1 MNYRAYSVKNKEY
14 LTDYVLH
21 EGKPVK
27 LSRTQCC
34 LGHLHYVDEFRL
46 STKNGAFSYEDAVV
60 EYGSG
65 YIDVN
70 GVEVFEG
77 DIASFE
83 WSDFEEQGV
92 FALRMMESEVYF
104 ADSQF
109 QVRIPELGGIPIF
122 DNFSCLEVVGRKNCQ
137 QPLP

>member
-1 MNYRAYSVKNKEY
+1 MNYRAYSIKNKEY

-21 EGKPVK
+21 DGKPVK

-34 LGHLHYVDEFRL
+34 LGHLQYVDEFRL
-46 STKNGAFSYEDAVV
+46 STKNGLFAYEDAVV

-77 DIASFE
+77 DIISFE
-83 WSDFEEQGV
+83 WFKFEEQGV
-92 FALRMMESEVYF
+92 FAQKLETAEVYF
-104 ADSQF
+104 ADYEF
-109 QVRIPELGGIPIF
+109 HVKIPKWGEVPIF
-122 DNFSCLEVVGRKNCQ
+122 SNLSHIEVVGRKN
-137 QPLP
+137 L